1 MNIAIGLQV
10 VFGSLTT
17 GLSAAISSR
26 KGSLITAVFGGILT
40 ILATYLARVRGSGEP
55 ERSRA
60 RAQDFASFIRD
71 MEAAML
77 DRGWQVSAG
86 SGDGGE
92 RDPLDDEVDAFR
104 RRFEELMGNT
114 TNPSERKVA
123 ASKNSV

>member
-17 GLSAAISSR
+17 GLSAALVSR
-26 KGSLITAVFGGILT
+26 KGSLVTSVFGGIST
-40 ILATYLARVRGSGEP
+40 VLATYLARVRGSGEP
-55 ERSRA
+55 ERSNA

-71 MEAAML
+71 LEAAML

-86 SGDGGE
+86 EGGA
-92 RDPLDDEVDAFR
+92 RDQLDDEVDEFR